1 MASII
6 FDLDGTLIDSAPDL
20 HAAVNRTLAD
30 EGAPPLDLALVRS
43 FIGNG
48 VPVLI
53 ERVMAARGEAE
64 DTARHAA
71 LLARFMAHYT
81 RASADLTR
89 LFDGVPEALD
99 QLRGQGHRLGICTNK
114 PVEPTKIILS
124 AFGLADTFQCVIGG
138 DSLPLRKPDPAPLHA
153 AAKALGEAPAIYV
166 GDSEVDAE
174 TAVNAGIP
182 LVLFT
187 RGYRKTAVKNLPHV
201 RNFDD
206 FVDLPGIVAG
216 LLAG

>member
-53 ERVMAARGEAE
+53 ERVMAARGEPE
-64 DTARHAA
+64 DAARHAA

-89 LFDGVPEALD
+89 LFDMVPEALD
-99 QLRGQGHRLGICTNK
+99 RLRGQGHRLGICTNK
-114 PVEPTKIILS
+114 PVEPTRVILS
-124 AFGLADTFQCVIGG
+124 AFGLAETFQAVIGG
-138 DSLPLRKPDPAPLHA
+138 DSLPLRKPDPAPLLA
-153 AAKALGEAPAIYV
+153 AAEALGQGPAIYV

-174 TAVNAGIP
+174 TAARADMP

-187 RGYRKTAVKNLPHV
+187 RGYRKAAVEDLPHAQS
-201 RNFDD
+201 FDD
-206 FVDLPGIVAG
+206 FAALPGIVAT
-216 LLAG
+216 LLAR